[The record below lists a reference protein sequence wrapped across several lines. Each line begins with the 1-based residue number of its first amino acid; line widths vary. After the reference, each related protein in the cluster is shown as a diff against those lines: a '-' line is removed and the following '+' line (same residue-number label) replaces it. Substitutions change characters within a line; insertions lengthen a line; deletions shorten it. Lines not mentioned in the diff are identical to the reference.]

1 MHDLPD
7 FQSRRFHFH
16 NLRKLHNSM
25 WPFCRFAVRIV
36 IGGFGGQTYE
46 DNHPTACRISDRLPR
61 ELAKCLFHLLRRL
74 QMSFALFWLF
84 DERRCRRQACFD
96 SRCRI

>member
-1 MHDLPD
+1 
-7 FQSRRFHFH
+7 
-16 NLRKLHNSM
+16 M